1 MDDEVRPQDGTQDR
15 SELALDLNFVPTWA
29 RQPPENPYAGRED
42 AGARERGRE
51 RRDDRRGPFG
61 RRDGGDRRA
70 PRPGGGPRPEGGFRP
85 GGDRRPEGRF
95 RPAGGGPPGGGF
107 RPREGARPEGGF
119 SRPPRE
125 GDRHGPRRDG
135 ERRPPRETLPRL
147 DVRVAFLPDRERLAL
162 VVRDIQVSRRAFPLI
177 EIASRFLGRE
187 DLYLVKLE
195 LPAAPE
201 GAGRPVLVQCLEC
214 KRVFRSRANAEAHIL
229 NDHLDKFFTVE
240 ETEVEPPAG
249 VFACVAR
256 CGLSGTLLGP
266 PNYHGYNEKIQELW
280 SARFAHLSKAE
291 YLGHIETVRDEAR
304 VEQWKDSLRKKTV
317 YRLKEVPEGQEVA
330 AMSRAEA
337 QDWMRAGKVHP
348 LLRESARCMVPGPQ
362 SRKFDDPA
370 LRSAVSLAWQKESRF
385 PFTLSLALRPAFRHM
400 HLHLFKV
407 NARETYVTAVAPVPV
422 DPETAP
428 GIVKE
433 IAAFLEAHPGSSR
446 QQVLEGLRMGADPES
461 SEAAELLLHLGNLI
475 ANGGVIEFF
484 NGTLVLPRRNPKP
497 EAPPAA
503 AGRPP
508 AGPETPAETA
518 ASADEIESEEEG
530 LAAEPVAEEPAVAPE
545 AVTESPPEGFA
556 GVPVAA
562 PEPDLSMSTAAPV
575 AAAAAPV
582 VAEKQNPQEP
592 VQPE

>member
-195 LPAAPE
+195 LPAAP
-201 GAGRPVLVQCLEC
+201 
-214 KRVFRSRANAEAHIL
+214 
-229 NDHLDKFFTVE
+229 
-240 ETEVEPPAG
+240 
-249 VFACVAR
+249 
-256 CGLSGTLLGP
+256 
-266 PNYHGYNEKIQELW
+266 
-280 SARFAHLSKAE
+280 
-291 YLGHIETVRDEAR
+291 
-304 VEQWKDSLRKKTV
+304 
-317 YRLKEVPEGQEVA
+317 
-330 AMSRAEA
+330 
-337 QDWMRAGKVHP
+337 
-348 LLRESARCMVPGPQ
+348 
-362 SRKFDDPA
+362 
-370 LRSAVSLAWQKESRF
+370 
-385 PFTLSLALRPAFRHM
+385 
-400 HLHLFKV
+400 
-407 NARETYVTAVAPVPV
+407 
-422 DPETAP
+422 
-428 GIVKE
+428 
-433 IAAFLEAHPGSSR
+433 
-446 QQVLEGLRMGADPES
+446 
-461 SEAAELLLHLGNLI
+461 
-475 ANGGVIEFF
+475 
-484 NGTLVLPRRNPKP
+484 
-497 EAPPAA
+497 
-503 AGRPP
+503 
-508 AGPETPAETA
+508 
-518 ASADEIESEEEG
+518 
-530 LAAEPVAEEPAVAPE
+530 
-545 AVTESPPEGFA
+545 
-556 GVPVAA
+556 
-562 PEPDLSMSTAAPV
+562 
-575 AAAAAPV
+575 
-582 VAEKQNPQEP
+582 
-592 VQPE
+592 